1 MTIRRRLVLF
11 TRFPEARRV
20 KTRLIPALGQEGA
33 TALHR
38 RLVLR
43 TLRTAETACD
53 LCDADLEIRFEGG
66 SEDAMQ
72 HWLGDR
78 LHCRPQGDGDLGDRM
93 ARAIDESCVA
103 GAQATIIIGSD
114 SPGLSPDVIK
124 SGFEELTTNSVV
136 LGPAADGGY
145 YLIGLTQSL
154 PELFRN
160 ISWGTDR
167 VLGESLKILA
177 GSNIYPALLTTLED
191 IDRPEDLPAWDRVA
205 AAEEVDH
212 RSVSVVIPAFNES
225 GVILSALESVRQRNP
240 LETFVV
246 DGGSA
251 DGTADVAQKTGATV
265 FRSKAGRARQMN
277 AGAAKARGSLL
288 LFLHA
293 DTRLPAEWTTEVSRI
308 LQDLQVKAGA
318 FSFRVAE
325 NFPGKSMLERT
336 VNWRARRFQLPYGDQ
351 GLFLRRALFE
361 EMGGFANLPVMEDYE
376 LVCRLRRLGKIVTSS
391 LPATTS
397 GRRWSRLGLL
407 RVTLKNQLMIAGF
420 RLGVSPER
428 LARFYRGR
436 SHGPSRTSAAL

>member
-1 MTIRRRLVLF
+1 MAIRRRLVLF
-11 TRFPEARRV
+11 TRVPEAGRV
-20 KTRLIPALGQEGA
+20 KTRLIPALGEEGA

-38 RLVLR
+38 RLVLH

-53 LCDADLEIRFEGG
+53 LCDAELEIRFEGG

-78 LHCRPQGDGDLGDRM
+78 LHCRPQGDGNLGGRM
-93 ARAIDESCVA
+93 ARAIEESFVA

-114 SPGLSPDVIK
+114 SPGLSPDLIK
-124 SGFEELTTNSVV
+124 SGFEELTSNSVV

-145 YLIGLTQSL
+145 YLVGLTQSV

-177 GSNIYPALLTTLED
+177 SLNTNPALLRTLED
-191 IDRPEDLPAWDRVA
+191 IDRPEDLPVWDRVA
-205 AAEEVDH
+205 GAEDVDH
-212 RSVSVVIPAFNES
+212 QGVSVIIPALNES
-225 GVILSALESVRQRNP
+225 SVIVSTLASVRQSNP

-251 DGTADVAQKTGATV
+251 DGTADVALKAGATV
-265 FRSKAGRARQMN
+265 LRSKAGRARQMN

-293 DTRLPAEWTTEVSRI
+293 DTILPAGWTSEVSRI
-308 LQDLQVKAGA
+308 LQGHQVTAGA
-318 FSFRVAE
+318 FAFRVAE
-325 NFPGKSMLERT
+325 HFRGKRMLERT

-361 EMGGFANLPVMEDYE
+361 GMGGFANLPVMEDYE
-376 LVCRLRRLGKIVTSS
+376 LVCRLRRLGQIVTSS

-420 RLGVSPER
+420 RLGVSPET

-436 SHGPSRTSAAL
+436 SNRR